1 MSVPRTPLAAAL
13 EHGPLVLDGGL
24 SNQLEAQG
32 CDLSDELWSARLLAD
47 DPGQIEA
54 VHTAYARAGARVLI
68 TSSYQATYEG
78 FAHRGLGHEEATA
91 LLRRSVELA
100 RMAAGRMAAGRM
112 AAGRMAAGR
121 PAVEGVE
128 AGRVGVEGAEAGRA
142 EARGS
147 AVERMAAGRAAVE
160 RAEAGQTDPGDGGDV
175 GHVGG
180 GAAGAVW
187 VAASVGPY
195 GAMLADGSEYRGRYG
210 LSVAE
215 LTRFHRPRIEAL
227 AAAGPDA
234 LALETVPD
242 AEEAAAMLSAVEGCG
257 VPVWLSYSIAGETTR
272 AGQPLRDAFALA
284 AGVDQVIAVGVNC
297 CEPGDADRAVEIA
310 AGITGKP
317 VVVYP
322 NSGEEWDAATR
333 SWRGRSTFDPGRVRA
348 WRDAGA
354 RLIGGCCRVG
364 PERIAELAAV
374 VRSH

>member
-1 MSVPRTPLAAAL
+1 MSVSRTPLATAL
-13 EHGPLVLDGGL
+13 ERGPLVLDGGL

-54 VHTAYARAGARVLI
+54 AHTAYARAGARVLI

-78 FAHRGLGHEEATA
+78 FAHRGVGHEEATA

-100 RMAAGRMAAGRM
+100 RTGAERAAARDQAEGDRAAGGDQAADD
-112 AAGRMAAGR
+112 
-121 PAVEGVE
+121 
-128 AGRVGVEGAEAGRA
+128 
-142 EARGS
+142 
-147 AVERMAAGRAAVE
+147 RAAE
-160 RAEAGQTDPGDGGDV
+160 P
-175 GHVGG
+175 
-180 GAAGAVW
+180 VW

-227 AAAGPDA
+227 AAAGPDV

-242 AEEAAAMLSAVEGCG
+242 ADEAAALLSAVEGCG

-272 AGQPLRDAFALA
+272 AGQPLREAFALA

-310 AGITGKP
+310 ADITGKP

-322 NSGEEWDAATR
+322 NSGEEWDATAR
-333 SWRGRSTFDPGRVRA
+333 SWRGRATFDPGRVKA

-374 VRSH
+374 VRNHQGVSGGS